1 MARRDTARRIAGAIS
16 QHAKE
21 QSANAQTAVQALVT
35 RVEPYLLLETS
46 RGVQL
51 DEDDG
56 DFVLSQWSD
65 AYHSQVGIEV
75 GDTVILDEQ
84 PNQTWLTVMDVVSDS
99 DVSALFAGSGG
110 GGGVG
115 ATGATGPAGAAG
127 ATGATGAGATGATG
141 ATGPSGSV
149 GATGSAG
156 FTVRNGAGAPSAGLG
171 ENDDFY
177 IDTTAHAIYGPKTGG
192 SWGSPTSLV
201 GATGPTGAVGATG
214 VGATGATGVV
224 GAIGPTGIGGYSI
237 LNGVSVPSSGL
248 GINGDFYID
257 TAANTI
263 YGPKAAGAWGSAT
276 LLIGPTGATGVAGY
290 SVLNG
295 AGAPSA
301 GTGVN
306 GDFYLDTTAQ
316 AIYGPKTAGAWGSG
330 TILIGAT
337 GATGVGATGATGAA
351 STVAGATGPP
361 GPSGPTGSTGAA
373 STVPGPTGA
382 TGAVGAIA
390 AEARIIFL
398 S

>member
-35 RVEPYLLLETS
+35 QVQPHLLLETS

-51 DEDDG
+51 DANDG

-84 PNQTWLTVMDVVSDS
+84 PDQTWLTLLDVVSDS

-115 ATGATGPAGAAG
+115 ATGATGATGPSSVG

-141 ATGPSGSV
+141 AVGASGSV

-156 FTVRNGAGAPSAGLG
+156 FTVRNGTGAPSAGLG
-171 ENDDFY
+171 NDDDFY
-177 IDTTAHAIYGPKTGG
+177 IDTAAQAIYGPKSG

-201 GATGPTGAVGATG
+201 GAVGPTGAVGATG
-214 VGATGATGVV
+214 VGATGATGATGPTGI
-224 GAIGPTGIGGYSI
+224 GATGSTGIGGYSI
-237 LNGVSVPSSGL
+237 LNGVGVPSSGL

-257 TAANTI
+257 TTASTI
-263 YGPKAAGAWGSAT
+263 YGAKAAGAWGSAT
-276 LLIGPTGATGVAGY
+276 SL
-290 SVLNG
+290 
-295 AGAPSA
+295 
-301 GTGVN
+301 
-306 GDFYLDTTAQ
+306 
-316 AIYGPKTAGAWGSG
+316 
-330 TILIGAT
+330 
-337 GATGVGATGATGAA
+337 VGATGATGA
-351 STVAGATGPP
+351 
-361 GPSGPTGSTGAA
+361 
-373 STVPGPTGA
+373 GA
-382 TGAVGAIA
+382 TGAVGPTGNVGATGAVGPTGTAGAIA